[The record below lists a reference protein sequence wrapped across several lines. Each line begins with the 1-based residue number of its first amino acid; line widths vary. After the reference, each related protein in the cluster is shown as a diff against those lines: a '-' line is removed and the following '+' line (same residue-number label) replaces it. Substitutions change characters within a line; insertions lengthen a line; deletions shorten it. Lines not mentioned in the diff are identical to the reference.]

1 MSASIRTAATGWATP
16 KGLAALGLA
25 VALIALDQ
33 AVKAWIVYGLE
44 LPRLVSVP
52 VIWPLRLTMVWN
64 EGVSFGL
71 LQAGGHAV
79 ARWGLF
85 VFSLAVGGVLAAWAL
100 KATRWASAIGL
111 GMVIGGAVGNAIDR
125 ARLGAVIDFIDVQQL
140 GFFPWIFN
148 TADSFITVGVCF
160 LLWDSLRKD
169 RPA

>member
-1 MSASIRTAATGWATP
+1 MSARQPASFATT
-16 KGLAALGLA
+16 KGLTALGLA
-25 VALIALDQ
+25 ILLVALDQ

-44 LPRLVSVP
+44 LPRLISVP
-52 VIWPLRLTMVWN
+52 VVWPLRLTMVWN

-85 VFSLAVGGVLAAWAL
+85 VFSLAVAAVLAAWAL
-100 KATRWASAIGL
+100 RATRWASAIGL

-125 ARLGAVIDFIDVQQL
+125 ARLGAVIDFIDVHQI

-148 TADSFITVGVCF
+148 TADSFITVGVGF
-160 LLWDSLRKD
+160 LLVDALRKD
-169 RPA
+169 KAPS